1 MLLQNNNDAMLI
13 LIYTKIRVFA
23 FMLVSFCN
31 FSIFLLFTNIM
42 YRIKCLEENYRL
54 ENIKLFP

>member
-31 FSIFLLFTNIM
+31 FSIFLLFILQ
-42 YRIKCLEENYRL
+42 ILCIE
-54 ENIKLFP
+54 